1 MQIKEAAAKCGLT
14 EKAIRLYEEKGL
26 ITPTYTEINGRK
38 FRDYDDE
45 TVAQLQMIAGLRQS
59 FFSLDQIAAMQNTPE
74 DIPAIF
80 SEYRD
85 ELRGKF
91 HALEGLLERADAIT
105 PAALTSADALAQALG
120 GTLAAPAE
128 PEQIAA
134 DTAQIPADEPYRIR
148 RVENHAVPEMRF
160 RVWDEDVDHD
170 AREAAYRRYLNY
182 VQQWEKSYENELVR
196 DKIKH
201 FWLYPIGKFIVLPLL
216 CLALIGCFL
225 YFVGWRSK
233 VDITYTGYEITFSE
247 DAWNEINKTLDA
259 LPEGAVPHETDVS
272 GFPQAVEA
280 EPISFR
286 YSGWL
291 TKYLIKASHFEGY
304 IHSEEFGAYDVFRDR
319 LAPKN
324 TISHIRFPDGKYMP
338 GETAT
343 TELFRTRDRA
353 KLWGP
358 YIFGTFKHKDAIL
371 IYILMEPY
379 QNTLTSG
386 KGYRSTNTYIVL
398 GADSPEEA
406 SHIFWD
412 QLWRLWQED
421 IYEEDPDYFRNLVTE
436 AE

>member
-26 ITPTYTEINGRK
+26 ITPSYTEINGRK

-91 HALEGLLERADAIT
+91 HELEGLLERADAIT
-105 PAALTSADALAQALG
+105 PASLTSADALAQALS
-120 GTLAAPAE
+120 GTLAAPAK
-128 PEQIAA
+128 PEQITA
-134 DTAQIPADEPYRIR
+134 DTAQIPTDEPYRIR
-148 RVENHAVPEMRF
+148 RVETHAVPEMRF
-160 RVWDEDVDHD
+160 RVWDEDVDRD

-182 VQQWEKSYENELVR
+182 AQQWAKSYDHELKV

-216 CLALIGCFL
+216 CLAIIGCFL
-225 YFVGWRSK
+225 YFVGWWTK
-233 VDITYTGYEITFSE
+233 VDITYSGYEITFSE
-247 DAWNEINKTLDA
+247 DVWNEINKTLDA
-259 LPEGAVPHETDVS
+259 LPEGAVPHEMDVS

-358 YIFGTFKHKDAIL
+358 YIFGTFRHKDAIL

-379 QNTLTSG
+379 QNTLTGG

-412 QLWRLWQED
+412 RLWRSWQED
-421 IYEEDPDYFRNLVTE
+421 IYEDDPDYFRNLITE
-436 AE
+436 AG